1 MIRLK
6 KFLSAL
12 TLAGLILGASAI
24 EASAHTCMKHP
35 RHDSFHDR
43 GRHKGDRAAL
53 TAGADGAV
61 GTRTQ
66 ETNPRE
72 RGRMDV
78 PGRVRRLPD
87 EVMACLGRMCTA
99 VGASARAL
107 ELPMYRT
114 TWR

>member
-43 GRHKGDRAAL
+43 GRHKGGSSSAHC
-53 TAGADGAV
+53 
-61 GTRTQ
+61 
-66 ETNPRE
+66 
-72 RGRMDV
+72 
-78 PGRVRRLPD
+78 RR
-87 EVMACLGRMCTA
+87 
-99 VGASARAL
+99 
-107 ELPMYRT
+107 
-114 TWR
+114 